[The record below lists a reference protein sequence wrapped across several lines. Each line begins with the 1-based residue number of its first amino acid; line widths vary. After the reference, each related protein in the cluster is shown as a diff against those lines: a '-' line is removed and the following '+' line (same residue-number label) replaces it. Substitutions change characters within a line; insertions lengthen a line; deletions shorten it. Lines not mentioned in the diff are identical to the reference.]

1 VNSRRLAANAGA
13 FVAAVLFG
21 SSVVAVRVVV
31 QEVPPLSLAVL
42 RFGEAALLLVFVL
55 MIFRGRELLSVKWR
69 DLPLL
74 VLLGIVLFAVFPVTF
89 NASLRL
95 IEVSRGALLLATIP
109 LWSALLARIARSER
123 LSARQVV
130 GVFLSLGGVGLA
142 LAERG
147 AGGQGGLGGLAG
159 HALMLV
165 TALCG
170 AAYAVLAQRAFARY
184 DALTVTTYAMVLG
197 TLFLLPAALVEGLV
211 GVLPRLDLRTVALLV
226 FLGVFWRSARLLPVD
241 VRPDPANAHAGGRV
255 HQLEPARGD
264 GAGSGAISGTPHDRL
279 RRRLWRG
286 IGGGL
291 AGQLAETDRR
301 RAPRPQSFREGER
314 PLGPNEPPVGH
325 ALSDHL
331 RDAHLAHQNNT
342 GNAGTHSRWLTVTRA
357 NVRKHSGQSAAERQ
371 GETISMIHST
381 PENLSAERFAKD
393 LEAHCSGTAERLR
406 FWSCG

>member
-1 VNSRRLAANAGA
+1 VNSWRLAANAGA

-95 IEVSRGALLLATIP
+95 IEASRGALLLATIP
-109 LWSALLARIARSER
+109 LWSALLARIAGSER

-147 AGGQGGLGGLAG
+147 AAGQGGLGGLAG
-159 HALMLV
+159 DGLMLV

-226 FLGVFWRSARLLPVD
+226 FLGGFGGALAFFLWTFALTRLTPTQVAVYINLNPLVAMVLAAALLAEHLTLVFA
-241 VRPDPANAHAGGRV
+241 AGFGV
-255 HQLEPARGD
+255 V
-264 GAGSGAISGTPHDRL
+264 
-279 RRRLWRG
+279 
-286 IGGGL
+286 L
-291 AGQLAETDRR
+291 AGVLLVNWPRR
-301 RAPRPQSFREGER
+301 TGVA
-314 PLGPNEPPVGH
+314 PLGRSH
-325 ALSDHL
+325 
-331 RDAHLAHQNNT
+331 
-342 GNAGTHSRWLTVTRA
+342 
-357 NVRKHSGQSAAERQ
+357 
-371 GETISMIHST
+371 
-381 PENLSAERFAKD
+381 
-393 LEAHCSGTAERLR
+393 
-406 FWSCG
+406 